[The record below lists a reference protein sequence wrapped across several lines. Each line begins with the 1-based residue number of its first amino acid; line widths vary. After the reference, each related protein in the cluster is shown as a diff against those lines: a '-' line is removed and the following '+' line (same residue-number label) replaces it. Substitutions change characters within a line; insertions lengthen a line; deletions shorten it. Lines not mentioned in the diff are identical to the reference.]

1 MIISVILGGLGLV
14 TSFFQLEPLFFKKTA
29 SFSIFFCLALSYL
42 SMYTLTLLSDANV
55 CSYDCDLM
63 FLDLEDLWDFIGTES
78 Y

>member
-1 MIISVILGGLGLV
+1 
-14 TSFFQLEPLFFKKTA
+14 
-29 SFSIFFCLALSYL
+29 
-42 SMYTLTLLSDANV
+42 MYTLTLLSDANV